1 MLNRIP
7 DTKWFVLVLLLVLN
21 QKNVIAQ
28 SSSSNQDTISKDWK
42 KYIDLNTYAKPFWKA
57 DTIVDETAQVIRDGD
72 VASVPLLFKAKKVL
86 SVRATNYSR
95 VFQKGKD
102 WDYKDGKLIFAKNSR
117 VPFFTK
123 DSLVF
128 NQPKPGNSFPGK
140 APGTYILFAEGSYFA
155 SKQISVTYIKAN
167 GEEWDGPV
175 PQFSAGKLPN
185 TIALLKGHK
194 GIKVVFYGNSIETG
208 SNASGYEGAPP
219 YMPSWPDQV
228 VYNLK
233 RHYGESVSYANTSV
247 PGKLAEWG
255 LDSVQTRVVAEN
267 PDLVI
272 IGFGMNDGTAKI
284 SPDVYRNQI
293 KGIIDA
299 VRAKN
304 PRAEFILIAPMLA
317 NPLSVFSGLQSSYKA
332 ELDKLAANGIVV
344 ADITGVHST
353 LLQHKRYQDM
363 TGNNI
368 NHPNDYLVRWYAQFI
383 SGLLIK

>member
-1 MLNRIP
+1 MQNRIF
-7 DTKWFVLVLLLVLN
+7 DIKWLTVMLLLNVN
-21 QKNVIAQ
+21 NVSAQQKPGDKNTASEAWV
-28 SSSSNQDTISKDWK
+28 
-42 KYIDLNTYAKPFWKA
+42 KYIDLNTYSKPFWKT
-57 DTIVDETAQVIRDGD
+57 DTIVDETVQVIRQGD
-72 VASVPLLFKAKKVL
+72 TASAPLLFKAKKIL
-86 SVRATNYSR
+86 SVKATNYSKT
-95 VFQKGKD
+95 FQQGKD
-102 WDYKDGKLIFAKNSR
+102 WDYKNGRLIFGINST

-128 NQPKPGNSFPGK
+128 NKPKPGNSFSGK
-140 APGTYILFAEGSYFA
+140 AQGTYILFAEGSYFA
-155 SKQISVTYIKAN
+155 SKQISVTYIKDR
-167 GEEWDGPV
+167 GEKWKGPV
-175 PQFSAGKLPN
+175 PQYSASKLPN
-185 TIALLKGHK
+185 TGMLLNARKK
-194 GIKVVFYGNSIETG
+194 IKIVFYGNSIETG

-228 VYNLK
+228 IYNLR
-233 RHYGESVSYANTSV
+233 RHYGNNVGYANTSV

-299 VRAKN
+299 VRVKK
-304 PRAEFILIAPMLA
+304 PRAEFILIAPILA

-332 ELDKLAANGIVV
+332 ELDKLAVNGIVI
-344 ADITGVHST
+344 ADMTGVHST
-353 LLQHKRYQDM
+353 LLRYKSYQDM

-383 SGLLIK
+383 CGLLIK